1 MIEVKKSDI
10 ELIAKIEALG
20 TWEDE
25 TTKYNIW
32 SWNGNTYKIYK

>member
-25 TTKYNIW
+25 TNKYNIW

>member
-1 MIEVKKSDI
+1 MIDVKKSNI

-25 TTKYNIW
+25 TAQYDIW
-32 SWNGNTYKIYK
+32 SWNGNTYKIHK